1 MRRRLRSAPSWVLAL
16 PAAPLAVVA
25 APEARAASTTAL
37 TVDGIRSGRT
47 FDGIGAISGGG
58 TTAGTAPELWTCAD
72 NAPLEM
78 GSRNGTG
85 NRNRSRT

>member
-1 MRRRLRSAPSWVLAL
+1 VRRRLRSAPLLVLAL
-16 PAAPLAVVA
+16 PTAPLAVVA

-47 FDGIGAISGGG
+47 FDGSGAISGGG
-58 TTAGTAPELWTCAD
+58 TTAGAAPESWTYAD
-72 NAPLEM
+72 NAPLEIL
-78 GSRNGTG
+78 SCNGTG